1 MTHRK
6 ILALLVTLL
15 LPWGLSAQTNPNK
28 GGLGLDQI
36 LSSSKSESKV
46 KVKGM
51 DALQGKVQSLEEG
64 MAALQIAFETAGQTP
79 EQTENALDQFAAR
92 LKGNIQMLGPTG
104 DIGKMS
110 LDLLKKSEA
119 EAKSLRARSLDPK
132 LSPSIR
138 AVYAQTADR
147 FDDQIAQ
154 LYQTSEILRSNIR
167 NLQTQLKSVEER
179 KDLYVALIRVDS
191 LEQAS
196 EVFILVT
203 QQVGE
208 IVVALDDLGNRLPGT
223 TVKPE

>member
-92 LKGNIQMLGPTG
+92 LKVNIQMLGPTG

-138 AVYAQTADR
+138 AVYAETADR

-191 LEQAS
+191 LEQANN
-196 EVFILVT
+196 VFILVT

>member
-191 LEQAS
+191 LEQANN
-196 EVFILVT
+196 VFILVT